1 MYDIQFNQ
9 GGISKQYYVASICML
24 KNCLCIQ
31 KVHCDCRVGKGI
43 PKFRNEFPIRNH
55 KYKIED

>member
-9 GGISKQYYVASICML
+9 GVFPNNIVWQVYACS
-24 KNCLCIQ
+24 NCLCIE
-31 KVHCDCRVGKGI
+31 KVHCDNRVGRGI